1 MKKLDENKKKQLI
14 SIGFAALLAL
24 AAFLAA
30 LAFRRSSGIVAM
42 TPLAFFITAAA
53 AFLPIDEKTKTLF
66 FGVTAFCLNTVN
78 EQKMKY
84 TVIYTA
90 IITVSCFIFSM
101 GAKYIVQKKKKAVG
115 IPLIAVCLVACTVLG
130 LVYMGNPVAAAKAKS
145 EINEYTQGIYPND
158 ENAALGKVEFT
169 DIQYNYADGTYF
181 VYAQS
186 SVYPSDTQLISIKDG
201 GLTDLFKPL
210 MEKKITEPYA
220 KTFTAALRKSFP
232 DDTFWVNCDSVA
244 LLPDERLLAA
254 EAGEFYDDITYKIW
268 LGGIQNNTDM
278 TEAVIRYMKVIE
290 KQKLP
295 YDRIVFTGGSNP
307 WIVRSVTVENIT
319 YVDNDNYSVDFVS
332 TAISNRLNR
341 FVNYW
346 MKIKK

>member
-14 SIGFAALLAL
+14 SMGFAALLAL

-30 LAFRRSSGIVAM
+30 LAFRRSAGVVAM
-42 TPLAFFITAAA
+42 TPLAFAITAAA

-78 EQKMKY
+78 EQKMRY
-84 TVIYTA
+84 TLIYTA

-101 GAKYIVQKKKKAVG
+101 GAKYILQKKKKAVG

-130 LVYMGNPVAAAKAKS
+130 LVYMGNPVAAAKAKAD
-145 EINEYTQGIYPND
+145 IKEYTQGIYPES
-158 ENAALGKVEFT
+158 ENAALGTVEFS

-186 SVYPSDTQLISIKDG
+186 SVYPADEQIISVKDG

-210 MEKKITEPYA
+210 MEDRILEPYS
-220 KTFTAALRKSFP
+220 KSFTAALRKSFP
-232 DDTFWVNCDSVA
+232 DDIFSVECDSVA
-244 LLPDERLLAA
+244 LLPEESLLAA
-254 EAGEFYDDITYKIW
+254 ETGEFYDDITYKIW

-307 WIVRSVTVENIT
+307 WIVRAVTVENIT
-319 YVDNDNYSVDFVS
+319 YIDNDNYSVDFVS
-332 TAISNRLNR
+332 TATSNRFDR
-341 FVNYW
+341 FMNYW